1 MRVLGLFLCPD
12 VFHSPFVPNP
22 CRHFFMAFSYD
33 DILQAAFRIVARRRV
48 TVSEMREKL
57 LKKFPG
63 SDEIISQ
70 VVMRLEELR
79 YLDDRAF
86 IEAYIHDRVLFRPR
100 GLPIMKME
108 LLKRGLKRSFIDEV
122 VSGISVDQRELA
134 QRLSESYQRR
144 SSYRRSKNPQASLMR
159 HLVSKGISFDV
170 AREMTKR
177 RVDFS

>member
-1 MRVLGLFLCPD
+1 
-12 VFHSPFVPNP
+12 
-22 CRHFFMAFSYD
+22 
-33 DILQAAFRIVARRRV
+33 
-48 TVSEMREKL
+48 
-57 LKKFPG
+57 
-63 SDEIISQ
+63 
-70 VVMRLEELR
+70 
-79 YLDDRAF
+79 
-86 IEAYIHDRVLFRPR
+86 
-100 GLPIMKME
+100 MKME